1 LSEGDNKEG
10 ERNVGDALRDAIER
24 TLSATAGSASAT
36 RERAGELVDEVVKLG
51 LGARRELEKRLGRE
65 GGGGASGES
74 EDPNSKD
81 EG

>member
-1 LSEGDNKEG
+1 LSEGGNKET

-51 LGARRELEKRLGRE
+51 LGARRELERRLGRE
-65 GGGGASGES
+65 GGADAPGKE
-74 EDPNSKD
+74 ENSNPKD